1 MFTKLKVYIIM
12 FAAFAMFAGVAYW
25 YYQDSQAAL
34 KQYAENQAKLETS
47 LTIQKSAT
55 ESLQKSLKVMSET
68 LTQLNED
75 FAESRQKTKELETM
89 FNQDKQG
96 NKRDFGEL
104 TIEAPGYIEGQINK
118 GSDEVFRCVEL
129 LSGQEAREGEADDK
143 EFIDCIGSNNDANS
157 LQ

>member
-1 MFTKLKVYIIM
+1 M

-96 NKRDFGEL
+96 NKRDFGAL

>member
-1 MFTKLKVYIIM
+1 M
-12 FAAFAMFAGVAYW
+12 FAAFAMFAGLAYW
-25 YYQDSQAAL
+25 YYQDTQKAI

-75 FAESRQKTKELETM
+75 FAESRQKTIELETM

-104 TIEAPGYIEGQINK
+104 TIEAPEYIEGQINK
-118 GSDEVFRCVEL
+118 GSNEVFRCVEL
-129 LSGQEAREGEADDK
+129 LSGQEAKEGEADDK
-143 EFIDCIGSNNDANS
+143 EFIDCINGNNDADS
-157 LQ
+157 MQ

>member
-1 MFTKLKVYIIM
+1 M

-75 FAESRQKTKELETM
+75 FAESRQKTIELETM

-104 TIEAPGYIEGQINK
+104 TIEAPDYIEGQINK

-129 LSGQEAREGEADDK
+129 LSGQEAKEGEADDK
-143 EFIDCIGSNNDANS
+143 EFIDCISSNDDANS
-157 LQ
+157 FQ

>member
-75 FAESRQKTKELETM
+75 FAESRQKTIELETM

-104 TIEAPGYIEGQINK
+104 TIEAPDYIEGQINK

-129 LSGQEAREGEADDK
+129 LSGQEAKEGEADDK
-143 EFIDCIGSNNDANS
+143 EFIDCISSNDDANS
-157 LQ
+157 FQ

>member
-1 MFTKLKVYIIM
+1 
-12 FAAFAMFAGVAYW
+12 
-25 YYQDSQAAL
+25 
-34 KQYAENQAKLETS
+34 
-47 LTIQKSAT
+47 
-55 ESLQKSLKVMSET
+55 
-68 LTQLNED
+68 
-75 FAESRQKTKELETM
+75 M

-96 NKRDFGEL
+96 NKRDFGAL

>member
-12 FAAFAMFAGVAYW
+12 FAAFAMFAGLAYW
-25 YYQDSQAAL
+25 YYQDTQRAM

-55 ESLQKSLKVMSET
+55 ESLQNSLKVMSET

-104 TIEAPGYIEGQINK
+104 TIEAPDYIEGQINK

-143 EFIDCIGSNNDANS
+143 EFIDCISRNDDANS
-157 LQ
+157 MQ

>member
-12 FAAFAMFAGVAYW
+12 FAAFAMFAGIAYW
-25 YYQDSQAAL
+25 YYQDTQKAL
-34 KQYAENQAKLETS
+34 MQYAQNQAKLETS

-55 ESLQKSLKVMSET
+55 ESLQNSLKVMSET
-68 LTQLNED
+68 ITQLNKD

-104 TIEAPGYIEGQINK
+104 TIEAPEYIEGQINK
-118 GSDEVFRCVEL
+118 GSNEVFRCVEL
-129 LSGQEAREGEADDK
+129 LSGQEAKEGEADDK
-143 EFIDCIGSNNDANS
+143 EYIDCITSGNGTDSM
-157 LQ
+157 Q

>member
-55 ESLQKSLKVMSET
+55 ERPCRSWATCPTRTRPRVRPMICGVW
-68 LTQLNED
+68 N
-75 FAESRQKTKELETM
+75 
-89 FNQDKQG
+89 
-96 NKRDFGEL
+96 
-104 TIEAPGYIEGQINK
+104 
-118 GSDEVFRCVEL
+118 
-129 LSGQEAREGEADDK
+129 
-143 EFIDCIGSNNDANS
+143 
-157 LQ
+157 

>member
-1 MFTKLKVYIIM
+1 M

>member
-1 MFTKLKVYIIM
+1 M
-12 FAAFAMFAGVAYW
+12 FAAFAMFAGLAYW
-25 YYQDSQAAL
+25 YYQDTQRAM

-55 ESLQKSLKVMSET
+55 ESLQNSLKVMSET

-104 TIEAPGYIEGQINK
+104 TIEAPDYIEGQINK

-143 EFIDCIGSNNDANS
+143 EFIDCISRNDDANS
-157 LQ
+157 MQ

>member
-75 FAESRQKTKELETM
+75 FAESRQKTIELETM

-104 TIEAPGYIEGQINK
+104 TIEAPDYIEGQINK

-129 LSGQEAREGEADDK
+129 LSGQEAKEGEADDK
-143 EFIDCIGSNNDANS
+143 EFIDCISSNDDANS

>member
-104 TIEAPGYIEGQINK
+104 TIEAPDYIEGQINK

>member
-1 MFTKLKVYIIM
+1 M

-104 TIEAPGYIEGQINK
+104 TEAPGYIEGQINK

>member
-12 FAAFAMFAGVAYW
+12 FAAFAMFAGLAYW
-25 YYQDSQAAL
+25 YYQDTQKAI

-55 ESLQKSLKVMSET
+55 ESLQNSLKVMSET

-104 TIEAPGYIEGQINK
+104 TIEAPEYIEGQINK

-129 LSGQEAREGEADDK
+129 LSGQEAKEGEADDK
-143 EFIDCIGSNNDANS
+143 EFIDCINSNNDADS
-157 LQ
+157 MQ

>member
-1 MFTKLKVYIIM
+1 M

-75 FAESRQKTKELETM
+75 FAESRQKTIELETM

-104 TIEAPGYIEGQINK
+104 TIEAPDYIEGQINK

-129 LSGQEAREGEADDK
+129 LSGQEAKEGEADDK
-143 EFIDCIGSNNDANS
+143 EFIDCISSNDDANS

>member
-1 MFTKLKVYIIM
+1 M

-75 FAESRQKTKELETM
+75 FAESRQKTIELETM

-104 TIEAPGYIEGQINK
+104 TIEAPDYIEGQINK

-129 LSGQEAREGEADDK
+129 LSGQ
-143 EFIDCIGSNNDANS
+143 
-157 LQ
+157 